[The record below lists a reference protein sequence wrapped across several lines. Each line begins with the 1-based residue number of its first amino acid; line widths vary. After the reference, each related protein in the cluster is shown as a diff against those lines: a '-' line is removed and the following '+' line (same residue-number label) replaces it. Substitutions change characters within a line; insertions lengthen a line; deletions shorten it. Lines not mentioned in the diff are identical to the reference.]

1 MKTFLILIFTTNI
14 FVLSAFAGGEDPVD
28 KSKVLIPELN
38 TIKTGLLI
46 GYQLGQFQ
54 GFELGMERQWKEIK
68 LKKPFTFA
76 ISATGE
82 YQVEANILG
91 FKAGPWFKAG
101 RADFTYGVQFVA
113 FSDFIDTRIGIDPN
127 IGFKIIGFHVIAGY
141 NILVDESLFTEYNRL
156 HLSIRYYI
164 SKDREFKW
172 IKKKKKKD

>member
-1 MKTFLILIFTTNI
+1 MLKSSLLLLL
-14 FVLSAFAGGEDPVD
+14 FVVISITSVFAGDPPS
-28 KSKVLIPELN
+28 KNNKVLMPELN
-38 TIKTGLLI
+38 TVKTGLLI
-46 GYQLGQFQ
+46 GYQLGQYQ

-82 YQVEANILG
+82 YQLEANILG
-91 FKAGPWFKAG
+91 FKAGPWFKSG

-113 FSDFIDTRIGIDPN
+113 FSDFIDTRIGFNPN

-156 HLSIRYYI
+156 HLSIRYYV

-172 IKKKKKKD
+172 KKKKKKKE